1 MAQRGDNA
9 EMGQVK
15 GRRCSK
21 ARTSVLVVK
30 VKLKVKV
37 KVTVKVKRMKVK
49 MKMMMKKMAAVELIM
64 PQGVST
70 RALPDYKELFLLPA
84 LCL

>member
-37 KVTVKVKRMKVK
+37 KVTVKVK